1 MNYKFKIGTV
11 RFTDETYN
19 NNLAWKRRKG
29 WEGSCYGF
37 DKPMPSSINIGETV
51 YIIEMNNTQNKIMGI
66 GFIKNIY
73 LAKNRTRIYENQSYN
88 RYVFKSDKHISID
101 EILKKGNKN
110 ATIIEFLEN
119 ILFYGGGE
127 RGKHFKRG
135 SGCTV
140 LSFDRIATQG
150 KTIKKEPTVY
160 KCKICGLPKK
170 GHKCSGRMEKKQ
182 LLVKRCKYCNKKLK
196 DNNGHICQVYK
207 KNLKLLK
214 VILDF
219 FETLFD

>member
-11 RFTDETYN
+11 RFTDETYKK
-19 NNLAWKRRKG
+19 NLAWKRKKG

-37 DKPMPSSINIGETV
+37 DKPIPSSINIGESV
-51 YIIEMNNTQNKIMGI
+51 YIIEMNNTKNKIMGI

-73 LAKNRTRIYENQSYN
+73 LAQNRSRIYENQSYN
-88 RYVFKSDKHISID
+88 RYVFKSDKHISIN
-101 EILKKGNKN
+101 EILKKEDKNK
-110 ATIIEFLEN
+110 TIIEFLEN

-135 SGCTV
+135 SGCSV
-140 LSFDRIATQG
+140 LSYDRIATQG
-150 KTIKKEPTVY
+150 KTVKKEPIIY

-182 LLVKRCKYCNKKLK
+182 LLVRRCKYCNKKLK

-219 FETLFD
+219 FETLFN